1 MPFSLSAKA
10 RGPDPRHG
18 HPHFPT
24 PGRYPPPV
32 LASFQMLPEQPADE
46 LLDSIRIA
54 DELGFYGCYSADE
67 IYHKDGWMLLAAAA
81 RGTERI
87 RLGPCVA
94 PIYMRDPTYVAQ
106 LAATLDELSGGR
118 AEVVFGIGNI
128 AMLQQ
133 YGVEW
138 KGTRPIARLREAHQV
153 MRTMLDDGSLDFA
166 GDFYAYSGLSTAARP
181 VQEHLPLK
189 IGAMGGPKSMELAG
203 EIADGLHTACA
214 YSPEAL
220 EYAVGRFEAGAE
232 RAGRSR
238 DSRDRLDLGDSLLGA
253 IAADGEAARRAGR
266 ILTAFYIPSMP
277 PALLARHGIALD
289 EVAPINEA
297 FAAGDVKRALAA
309 TPDAIADRLVVA
321 GTPDDWLRWLTETYA
336 AAGLDHALVSFTD
349 PFTLRSWAGL
359 EVDGLPTLPEQ
370 IRLFG
375 EHVLPQLG

>member
-1 MPFSLSAKA
+1 
-10 RGPDPRHG
+10 
-18 HPHFPT
+18 
-24 PGRYPPPV
+24 V

-67 IYHKDGWMLLAAAA
+67 IYHKDGWMLLAAGT
-81 RGTERI
+81 RQTERI

-106 LAATLDELSGGR
+106 LAATLDELSDGR

-133 YGVEW
+133 YGVKW

-153 MRTMLDDGSLDFA
+153 MRTVLDEGSIDFA
-166 GDFYAYSGLSTAARP
+166 GDFYVYSGVSTAARP

-214 YSPEAL
+214 YSTEAL
-220 EYAVGRFEAGAE
+220 GYAVGCFEAGVE
-232 RAGRSR
+232 RAGR
-238 DSRDRLDLGDSLLGA
+238 SRDRLDLGDSLLGA

-266 ILTAFYIPSMP
+266 ILAAFYIPSMP
-277 PALLARHGIALD
+277 PALLDRHGIALD

-321 GTPDDWLRWLTETYA
+321 GTPDDWLRWLTETYS

-349 PFTLRSWAGL
+349 PFTLHSWAGV
-359 EVDGLPTLPEQ
+359 EVDGLPKLPEQ

-375 EHVLPQLG
+375 EHVLPQLS